1 MALLVLYWSIT
12 IVFYLIASRLR
23 RYADRF
29 AFVDTLMNLSV
40 FLLVFVMGL
49 RMGANREI
57 TSGLRTI
64 GIQSVLITLFVVVF
78 SMLGATL
85 VRKLMHINSRALPV
99 GDADAREDTQSSG
112 GRKLDVSGTKTSL
125 TIFVMVV
132 IGTLVGYFFIPRIV
146 PDVDAFEAAS
156 GDWIVIGLCIML
168 VFVGFSMGL
177 AGKLGVILKSAN
189 PAVLLV
195 PVFSVAGSLL
205 GGAVYALLSPL
216 SLREGLAISAGFGWY
231 TLAPGILS
239 GAGYEIA
246 GAIAFL
252 HNVLREILGIILL
265 PLAAQRIGCI
275 EAVTISGTAGMDVC
289 LPIVERC
296 CTPPTMAYSFL
307 CGATSCIAC
316 AVLVPLIVSI

>member
-1 MALLVLYWSIT
+1 MALLALYWSIM

-23 RYADRF
+23 QYAARF
-29 AFVDTLMNLSV
+29 AFVDRVITLCVFAIV
-40 FLLVFVMGL
+40 FLMGL

-64 GIQSVLITLFVVVF
+64 GVQALLVTVLTITG
-78 SMLGATL
+78 SMLGATF
-85 VRKLMHINSRALPV
+85 VRKLLHIDHYAFPIH
-99 GDADAREDTQSSG
+99 SSG
-112 GRKLDVSGTKTSL
+112 NHRADFAAKQAFDASGTRTSVI
-125 TIFVMVV
+125 IFLMVV
-132 IGTLVGYFFIPRIV
+132 VGMLCGYFLIPHFV
-146 PDVDAFEAAS
+146 ADLDAFEAAS
-156 GDWIVIGLCIML
+156 ADWIVYSLCFML

-177 AGKLGVILKSAN
+177 SDKLKVMLRGASL
-189 PAVLLV
+189 AVLLV
-195 PVFSVAGSLL
+195 PLASLIGTLL
-205 GGAVYALLSPL
+205 GGLVYSLLSPL
-216 SLREGLAISAGFGWY
+216 SLREDLAISAGFGWY

-239 GAGYEIA
+239 GAGYEVA

-265 PLAAQRIGCI
+265 PLAAQHIGCI

-289 LPIVERC
+289 LPIVERS